1 MKARI
6 HAMNEQNVFEQIAR
20 DITRLIPADISNL
33 RAELEQNIQE
43 IVAARLAEMGLV
55 TREEFE
61 VQQEVLMRTRGKLE
75 EMNYRL
81 AELEKQLR

>member
-1 MKARI
+1 
-6 HAMNEQNVFEQIAR
+6 MNEQNVFEQIAR

-61 VQQEVLMRTRGKLE
+61 VQREVLMRTRGKLE

>member
-1 MKARI
+1 
-6 HAMNEQNVFEQIAR
+6 MNEQNVFEQIAR

>member
-1 MKARI
+1 
-6 HAMNEQNVFEQIAR
+6 MNEQNVFEQIAR

-61 VQQEVLMRTRGKLE
+61 VQREILMRTRGKLE